1 MWLSVTLTLLLCLV
15 AVVVVVVDNVSLV
28 GMSVTPNDITLST
41 VVSFTMPVVVALKE
55 VVCSVVIKF
64 VVGVVVMNMVEVTL
78 VVGNIEEYCDDVN
91 TFNDDVGIICV
102 VDCDFVV
109 CDVE

>member
-1 MWLSVTLTLLLCLV
+1 LV
-15 AVVVVVVDNVSLV
+15 AVVVVVDNVSLV
-28 GMSVTPNDITLST
+28 GMSVTLNDTTLAT
-41 VVSFTMPVVVALKE
+41 VVSFTIPGVVALNE
-55 VVCSVVIKF
+55 AVCSVVIKF
-64 VVGVVVMNMVEVTL
+64 VVGVVVMSMVEVTL

>member
-1 MWLSVTLTLLLCLV
+1 MWLSVTLTLLLYLV
-15 AVVVVVVDNVSLV
+15 AVVVVVDNVSLV
-28 GMSVTPNDITLST
+28 GISVTLNDTTLAT
-41 VVSFTMPVVVALKE
+41 VVSFTIPVVVALNE
-55 VVCSVVIKF
+55 AVCSVVLKF
-64 VVGVVVMNMVEVTL
+64 VVGVVVMSMVEVTL

-109 CDVE
+109 YDVE

>member
-1 MWLSVTLTLLLCLV
+1 MLTLLLYLV
-15 AVVVVVVDNVSLV
+15 AVVVVVVVVVDNVSLV
-28 GMSVTPNDITLST
+28 GMSVTLNDTTLAT
-41 VVSFTMPVVVALKE
+41 VVSFTIPVVVALNE
-55 VVCSVVIKF
+55 AVCSVVIKF
-64 VVGVVVMNMVEVTL
+64 VVGVVVMSMVEVTL

>member
-1 MWLSVTLTLLLCLV
+1 MWLSVTLTLLLYLV
-15 AVVVVVVDNVSLV
+15 AVVVVDNVSLV
-28 GMSVTPNDITLST
+28 GMSVTLNDTTLAT
-41 VVSFTMPVVVALKE
+41 VVSFTIPV

-64 VVGVVVMNMVEVTL
+64 VVGVVVMSMVEVTL

-109 CDVE
+109 YDVE